1 MRRGKGFVSSL
12 FSAACLIA
20 AAAAVSP
27 AQSQAPR
34 VTVYEGA
41 RLISGDGSAA
51 IQNCVFVVQGA
62 QITQVGRKGQVQV
75 PAGALLVDLTGKTV
89 MPTLTDMHGHYGFQ
103 NLAQGTMSKESFTRA
118 NLIDHLQRLA
128 YFGVGAVV
136 GVGDLV
142 DRSDMHGGRTGWG
155 GAGPKRGDE

>member
-1 MRRGKGFVSSL
+1 MLQDMNHREAVMRQGKGFVSSL

-20 AAAAVSP
+20 AAVVASP

-41 RLISGDGSAA
+41 RLITGDGSPA
-51 IQNCVFVVQGA
+51 IENSAFVVQGT

-75 PAGALLVDLTGKTV
+75 PAGAGHVDLTGKTV

-118 NLIDHLQRLA
+118 SPIDQIHGLA
-128 YFGVGAVV
+128 SFG
-136 GVGDLV
+136 
-142 DRSDMHGGRTGWG
+142 
-155 GAGPKRGDE
+155 